1 MGANLGIDA
10 MIGIADGLLSE
21 LSPELSGCVM
31 PLILTGRRPNLDTQ
45 PIADLSKKAQ
55 MAQVP
60 STIREA
66 IERAINN
73 AVNIMSSDTQ
83 SAFTTTISK
92 LVSQEGT
99 GGLSDKDMEERVC
112 VIFEKNFKQKLD
124 KLLSSVI
131 AVIRKRYPA
140 FTGPDIKR
148 PSTFAPGTLNILE
161 SAYARCTILSAAETA
176 LIAEAASITPQ
187 QVRTWFQNKRNRG
200 KKTRITSSTTQPVS
214 HSRPIS
220 GLPNSVQE
228 RPKSELFHVPDLS
241 RRQPSPQPV
250 PPPYQER
257 ILKALPR
264 RAQKSASGANNQHAE
279 FTANLQGN
287 LFARSPSPLSI
298 SSADTVPPNDGF
310 ISPFDM
316 RLATGQQQAQVNIAW
331 EQNVINV
338 PADVLNRDARLS
350 FNLIPPTPLNT
361 SFDSAINQ
369 HASHVSQC
377 EVTHPVRDRYQV
389 QKWQMDIMDG
399 VNFGGLDSGL
409 MNIENFL
416 EALKESAAFEGLTL
430 ASSPQFTASHATSPY
445 QAGISEVSSDST
457 TVSPGFFPIKSPLGF
472 DTDFFTVIDGLL
484 STPSMSSPAQNC
496 TPEHPALFNS
506 TAKSSSGDL
515 NDQSESLPPY
525 GRQGFAASHPWPSDE
540 GATDVFP
547 GSCVSPAKDEAC
559 PWLWQNVQN
568 ESMETQDAVQQQG
581 KTQEDEGQNGWSWL
595 SEVLALDCFD
605 FSVSDTISPHIGLP
619 STPLINNKALC
630 TTLSFPSGPSVFT
643 TTSALASVQDQI
655 LSALQVPA
663 QLEQPMQDNSY
674 IPMMRGMERIYS
686 PQGI

>member
-1 MGANLGIDA
+1 M
-10 MIGIADGLLSE
+10 
-21 LSPELSGCVM
+21 
-31 PLILTGRRPNLDTQ
+31 
-45 PIADLSKKAQ
+45 
-55 MAQVP
+55 
-60 STIREA
+60 
-66 IERAINN
+66 
-73 AVNIMSSDTQ
+73 
-83 SAFTTTISK
+83 
-92 LVSQEGT
+92 
-99 GGLSDKDMEERVC
+99 
-112 VIFEKNFKQKLD
+112 
-124 KLLSSVI
+124 
-131 AVIRKRYPA
+131 
-140 FTGPDIKR
+140 
-148 PSTFAPGTLNILE
+148 
-161 SAYARCTILSAAETA
+161 
-176 LIAEAASITPQ
+176 
-187 QVRTWFQNKRNRG
+187 
-200 KKTRITSSTTQPVS
+200 
-214 HSRPIS
+214 
-220 GLPNSVQE
+220 
-228 RPKSELFHVPDLS
+228 
-241 RRQPSPQPV
+241 

-377 EVTHPVRDRYQV
+377 EVTHPVQDRYQV
-389 QKWQMDIMDG
+389 QKRQMDIMDG
-399 VNFGGLDSGL
+399 VNFGELDSDL

-430 ASSPQFTASHATSPY
+430 ASSPKFTASHATSPY

-559 PWLWQNVQN
+559 PWLWQNIQK

-630 TTLSFPSGPSVFT
+630 TTLSFPSGPSVYT

>member
-1 MGANLGIDA
+1 M
-10 MIGIADGLLSE
+10 
-21 LSPELSGCVM
+21 
-31 PLILTGRRPNLDTQ
+31 
-45 PIADLSKKAQ
+45 
-55 MAQVP
+55 
-60 STIREA
+60 
-66 IERAINN
+66 
-73 AVNIMSSDTQ
+73 
-83 SAFTTTISK
+83 
-92 LVSQEGT
+92 
-99 GGLSDKDMEERVC
+99 
-112 VIFEKNFKQKLD
+112 
-124 KLLSSVI
+124 
-131 AVIRKRYPA
+131 
-140 FTGPDIKR
+140 
-148 PSTFAPGTLNILE
+148 
-161 SAYARCTILSAAETA
+161 
-176 LIAEAASITPQ
+176 
-187 QVRTWFQNKRNRG
+187 
-200 KKTRITSSTTQPVS
+200 
-214 HSRPIS
+214 
-220 GLPNSVQE
+220 
-228 RPKSELFHVPDLS
+228 
-241 RRQPSPQPV
+241 

-605 FSVSDTISPHIGLP
+605 FSVSDTISP
-619 STPLINNKALC
+619 T
-630 TTLSFPSGPSVFT
+630 
-643 TTSALASVQDQI
+643 
-655 LSALQVPA
+655 
-663 QLEQPMQDNSY
+663 
-674 IPMMRGMERIYS
+674 
-686 PQGI
+686 